1 MTTLERITPS
11 VNLVDNRACPL
22 LDECL
27 ALLAT
32 VEIKIGQD
40 KPMLRYG

>member
-1 MTTLERITPS
+1 MTTPERITPS

-27 ALLAT
+27 GLLSPFERARLD
-32 VEIKIGQD
+32 ILG
-40 KPMLRYG
+40 